1 MTKYTKATLHANGE
15 KQEFA
20 TAEDAKRLR
29 AAFKAAYFK
38 SSDGTVEYGVTA
50 DASTF
55 VVLTIDT
62 TATPL
67 APKPNCDNYGEC
79 ADCPPSVILVT
90 GVTADPTE
98 VTIEVGKS
106 SKIALTLAPDNATDK
121 TLDVSVSN
129 TSVTTAAADGTITGV
144 AVGSTDVIFVS
155 KSNHEAKATVKVT
168 VVDSTDNA
176 PANNGK

>member
-15 KQEFA
+15 KQEFPN
-20 TAEDAKRLR
+20 AEDAKRLR

-67 APKPNCDNYGEC
+67 APKPNCDNYCGC
-79 ADCPPSVILVT
+79 DNGTSL
-90 GVTADPTE
+90 TE
-98 VTIEVGKS
+98 SNLNSEHDTNHDSDTPIE
-106 SKIALTLAPDNATDK
+106 
-121 TLDVSVSN
+121 
-129 TSVTTAAADGTITGV
+129 
-144 AVGSTDVIFVS
+144 
-155 KSNHEAKATVKVT
+155 
-168 VVDSTDNA
+168 
-176 PANNGK
+176 

>member
-62 TATPL
+62 SAISL
-67 APKPNCDNYGEC
+67 APKPNCDNYGN
-79 ADCPPSVILVT
+79 DCPTCPPTPVKGGDVT
-90 GVTADPTE
+90 VKYVDGATPTE
-98 VTIEVGKS
+98 EIATRQVITGNVGESYSTEQKVIS
-106 SKIALTLAPDNATDK
+106 GYDFKEIQG
-121 TLDVSVSN
+121 
-129 TSVTTAAADGTITGV
+129 AAAGTITDKPQTV
-144 AVGSTDVIFVS
+144 TYVYSE
-155 KSNHEAKATVKVT
+155 NAK
-168 VVDSTDNA
+168 
-176 PANNGK
+176 

>member
-15 KQEFA
+15 TQEFA

-38 SSDGTVEYGVTA
+38 SSDGTAEYGVTA

-67 APKPNCDNYGEC
+67 APKPNCDNYGDC
-79 ADCPPSVILVT
+79 ADCPPSPVKGGDVTVKYVDEAAPTVDIATGQVISGNVGDSYSTEQKDIDGYTFKAIQGSVT
-90 GVTADPTE
+90 GTIKADAQTVTYVYT
-98 VTIEVGKS
+98 K
-106 SKIALTLAPDNATDK
+106 NA
-121 TLDVSVSN
+121 
-129 TSVTTAAADGTITGV
+129 
-144 AVGSTDVIFVS
+144 
-155 KSNHEAKATVKVT
+155 E
-168 VVDSTDNA
+168 
-176 PANNGK
+176 

>member
-15 KQEFA
+15 TQEFA

-67 APKPNCDNYGEC
+67 APKPNCDNYGDC
-79 ADCPPSVILVT
+79 ADCPPSPVKGGDVTVKYVDEAAPTVDIAPGQVISGTVGDSYSTQQKTIT
-90 GVTADPTE
+90 GYTF
-98 VTIEVGKS
+98 KS
-106 SKIALTLAPDNATDK
+106 VQGSKT
-121 TLDVSVSN
+121 
-129 TSVTTAAADGTITGV
+129 GTIT
-144 AVGSTDVIFVS
+144 ST
-155 KSNHEAKATVKVT
+155 AQTVTYIYTK
-168 VVDSTDNA
+168 N
-176 PANNGK
+176 P

>member
-62 TATPL
+62 TDTPL
-67 APKPNCDNYGEC
+67 APKPNCDNYGQS
-79 ADCPPSVILVT
+79 DCLPSGIPVT
-90 GVTADPTE
+90 GLTITQDSLDMTVGDVEKITITITPDDATNKEVNFITTGDAGVVSVDASGEVTALSAGSATVV
-98 VTIEVGKS
+98 VTTVDGGFV
-106 SKIALTLAPDNATDK
+106 AT
-121 TLDVSVSN
+121 VSV
-129 TSVTTAAADGTITGV
+129 TV
-144 AVGSTDVIFVS
+144 AES
-155 KSNHEAKATVKVT
+155 
-168 VVDSTDNA
+168 
-176 PANNGK
+176 